1 MKKNQLINVLFVSF
15 LLVNI
20 FGCSDEKDGATSPEY
35 IIGVGPIADA
45 GGDQTLVAGSNI
57 VLDGGNSD
65 DPDAPNSELTYE
77 WNLGLLGVKN
87 GEVVEGNIP
96 SNIPPGTYTV
106 TLTVTDKEGNRATD
120 TMTIVVESPPPPPS
134 SPSPSP
140 TPPTTDA
147 NVAPVAQSKTVSDI
161 CSTLPINISLD
172 ASDADGDT
180 LTYSIVQQGNYGTV
194 VISGSTAMYT
204 ADTCAANGTDAS
216 IAGDSFS
223 FKVNDGLVDSNT
235 AVVTIDYGAPL

>member
-1 MKKNQLINVLFVSF
+1 MKKNQLINILFASF

-20 FGCSDEKDGATSPEY
+20 FGCSDEKDGATSPEN

-77 WNLGLLGVKN
+77 WNLGFLGVEN

-120 TMTIVVESPPPPPS
+120 TMTIIVKSPPPPPS
-134 SPSPSP
+134 P
-140 TPPTTDA
+140 TPPPATDA
-147 NVAPVAQSKTVSDI
+147 NVAPVAQSKTVSEI
-161 CSTLPINISLD
+161 CSTLPITISLD

-180 LTYSIVQQGNYGTV
+180 LTYSIVQQGDFGTA
-194 VISGSTAMYT
+194 VISGSTAAYT
-204 ADTCAANGTDAS
+204 ADTCSANGTDAS
-216 IAGDSFS
+216 IVGDSFS

-235 AVVTIDYGAPL
+235 AVVTIDYGAQL